1 MHAWMNDHKE
11 IVAALAF
18 LSSSM
23 LEFSSYVV
31 LGSGLPSL
39 MTGLFICV
47 IWILIILTSV
57 KC

>member
-1 MHAWMNDHKE
+1 MNDHKE

-31 LGSGLPSL
+31 LGSDLPSL